1 MMGGR
6 REAGWEECGRQH
18 RGQQRISCCCG
29 FFDLEH
35 SLNDSMAEVLMSDSY
50 PENDRASRDV
60 SLAAYPRGSDANF
73 GDEIELDALSHFVR
87 GCSKQAKAGRSFS
100 SDHRCT
106 KLSTTISRMPC
117 PPPEFDTTCLPS
129 SSQNPSFTSNGHIL
143 GPPLVLE
150 KGTNAEDFSAD
161 GFEKFSRSMARF
173 ESQFTTPSFGTP
185 STS

>member
-1 MMGGR
+1 MGGR

-29 FFDLEH
+29 FFDLAH
-35 SLNDSMAEVLMSDSY
+35 SLSDSMAEVLMSDSN

-73 GDEIELDALSHFVR
+73 GDEVGLDALSHFVR

-106 KLSTTISRMPC
+106 KPSTTISRMPC

-129 SSQNPSFTSNGHIL
+129 SVPAISKPKLHLKRPYIRPSPRVREKYQRRRLL
-143 GPPLVLE
+143 GRWL
-150 KGTNAEDFSAD
+150 
-161 GFEKFSRSMARF
+161 
-173 ESQFTTPSFGTP
+173 
-185 STS
+185 